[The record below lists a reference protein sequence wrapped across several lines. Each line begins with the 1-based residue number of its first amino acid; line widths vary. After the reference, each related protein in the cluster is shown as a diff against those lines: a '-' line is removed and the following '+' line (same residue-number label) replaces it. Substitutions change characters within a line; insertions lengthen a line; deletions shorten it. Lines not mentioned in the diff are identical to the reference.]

1 MRNFISDTVRAKLT
15 IKVALSVGI
24 KHSVVTICIRHC
36 VNKFGRVFTVVTVAL
51 WSQIQLLVKE
61 NICFA

>member
-36 VNKFGRVFTVVTVAL
+36 VNKFGRVFAVVTVAL
-51 WSQIQLLVKE
+51 WSQI
-61 NICFA
+61 